1 MVKLES
7 TEDEGRDRPSFSFTT
22 KILLMSINQILIA
35 LIVPITWGFGYALTK
50 IGMDQFTPM
59 LLMSL
64 RFGIAGLRLVWFTNP
79 PWEYMRE
86 LFIIAFIGS
95 TIQYGLTYYGLKGID
110 VSTASILV
118 QLEGPILALLSTLI
132 LKERL
137 GWPRALG
144 MGLAFT
150 GVVVIAGEPR
160 LSDSLDSVILV
171 ISGAIF
177 WAIAQIMISRLKSL
191 SGITILAWVAIIATP
206 QMFLISLVIE
216 DGQWE
221 SIKSANLVDWSIV
234 FYLSFVMTVIG
245 YSVWYHLL
253 RICDVSKISP
263 FLMLLPVTSIIAG
276 MALLQEQ
283 FTLAMGIGGVLVMT
297 GVASTLI
304 KWREPTEKL

>member
-1 MVKLES
+1 
-7 TEDEGRDRPSFSFTT
+7 
-22 KILLMSINQILIA
+22 MSINQILLA

-50 IGMDQFTPM
+50 IGMDQFTPL

-64 RFGIAGLRLVWFTNP
+64 RFGIAGLILVWFTKP

-86 LFIIAFIGS
+86 IFIVAFIGS
-95 TIQYGLTYYGLKGID
+95 TIQYGFTYYGLKGID

-150 GVVVIAGEPR
+150 GVVVIVGEPR
-160 LSDSLDSVILV
+160 LSDSLDSVALV
-171 ISGAIF
+171 ITGAVF

-206 QMFLISLVIE
+206 QMLLISLVIE
-216 DGQWE
+216 EGQWE

-234 FYLSFVMTVIG
+234 FYLSFIMTVIG

-276 MALLQEQ
+276 MVLLEEQ
-283 FTLAMGIGGVLVMT
+283 FTLAMGIGGLLVMT

-304 KWREPTEKL
+304 KWRKPTKQL

>member
-1 MVKLES
+1 
-7 TEDEGRDRPSFSFTT
+7 
-22 KILLMSINQILIA
+22 MSINQILLA

-50 IGMDQFTPM
+50 IGMDQFTPL

-64 RFGIAGLRLVWFTNP
+64 RFGIAGLLLVWFTKP
-79 PWEYMRE
+79 PWKYMRE

-95 TIQYGLTYYGLKGID
+95 TIQYGFTYYGLKGID

-150 GVVVIAGEPR
+150 GVIVIAGEPR
-160 LSDSLDSVILV
+160 LNDSLDSVALV
-171 ISGAIF
+171 ITGAVF

-206 QMFLISLVIE
+206 QMLLISLLIE
-216 DGQWE
+216 EGQWE
-221 SIKSANLVDWSIV
+221 SIKSADLVDWSIV
-234 FYLSFVMTVIG
+234 FYLSFIMTVIG

-276 MALLQEQ
+276 MTLLDEQ

-304 KWREPTEKL
+304 KWRESTKQL